1 MVCSASTDAPIGSGP
16 SRFLLPLAILFALL
30 LSALNLWFG
39 PLNQDEGW
47 YLYAARLMAQGKLP
61 FIDFASTQGPVM
73 PFVYAL
79 LWAPL
84 QGLGLVGGRL
94 VTVALGWG
102 AAGLAAL
109 LAARLAGADRATRR
123 AAAFAAF
130 TLIGVNVTHSYFTTI
145 VKTYALGGLLLTGGF
160 LALQNGTTAS
170 RRRPGWTALAGLLF
184 ALGAGCR
191 ASLVMTLPVVFLWL
205 AHRRY
210 RNRCAVCP
218 WTFAIAAALTMLAL
232 FGPFLLAAP
241 QALWFGMVD
250 YHAGRETGSLAAA
263 LAYKAAF
270 ILRTAHAYFVAMA
283 LLLVTWFARG
293 LAPKPDAASI
303 RPPLRVPLACA
314 VILISLLHFMAPFP
328 YDDYQAIVFPLLAV
342 LVAVGLAPLLQ
353 RAALR
358 WLLLLLCLMASFSS
372 PRCQEWFAAPR
383 DRIWWPMRSQSALAQ
398 LRATAATLREAAG
411 PDRLLLTQDTY
422 LAVEAG
428 LDLPA
433 GMEMGPFCYYPDWT
447 RAQAETCHVLNR
459 DMLTELLATTPASQA
474 AFSAYG
480 LSIAS
485 PAVQPIPPDETR
497 RLQALLESRYALTAT
512 IPAFGQAQT
521 TLKLY
526 QQQAAPVLLP

>member
-1 MVCSASTDAPIGSGP
+1 MRSVSTDSPIGSWP
-16 SRFLLPLAILFALL
+16 SRFLLPLAILLALL

-47 YLYAARLMAQGKLP
+47 YLYSARLIAQGRLP

-73 PFVYAL
+73 SFVYAL

-84 QGLGLVGGRL
+84 QGMGLAGGRL
-94 VTVALGWG
+94 VTGLLGWG

-109 LAARLAGADRATRR
+109 LAARLAGTDRAARR

-145 VKTYALGGLLLTGGF
+145 VKTYALGGLLLTAAF
-160 LALQNGTTAS
+160 LALHNGTTAS

-218 WTFAIAAALTMLAL
+218 WTFALAAACGMLAI
-232 FGPFLLAAP
+232 FGPFLVAAP

-250 YHAGRETGSLAAA
+250 YHAGREAGSLAAA

-270 ILRTAHAYFVAMA
+270 VLRTAHAYFVPLA
-283 LLLVTWFARG
+283 LLLVTWFSRG
-293 LAPKPDAASI
+293 RAPTSDAASI
-303 RPPLRVPLACA
+303 RPPLRVPLACS

-342 LVAVGLAPLLQ
+342 LVAVGLTPLLQ
-353 RAALR
+353 RAGLR
-358 WLLLLLCLMASFSS
+358 WLLLLLCLMAS
-372 PRCQEWFAAPR
+372 
-383 DRIWWPMRSQSALAQ
+383 
-398 LRATAATLREAAG
+398 
-411 PDRLLLTQDTY
+411 
-422 LAVEAG
+422 
-428 LDLPA
+428 
-433 GMEMGPFCYYPDWT
+433 
-447 RAQAETCHVLNR
+447 
-459 DMLTELLATTPASQA
+459 
-474 AFSAYG
+474 
-480 LSIAS
+480 
-485 PAVQPIPPDETR
+485 
-497 RLQALLESRYALTAT
+497 
-512 IPAFGQAQT
+512 
-521 TLKLY
+521 
-526 QQQAAPVLLP
+526 